1 MMSDSISTT
10 VNLDERTALLLKF
23 LVSEYVRK
31 GGPAWECAQDWE
43 EAFTP
48 EELDRL
54 GDTLDEAA
62 AQVLG
67 ATPTP

>member
-1 MMSDSISTT
+1 MSEPIETT
-10 VNLDERTALLLKF
+10 MPLDDRTALLLKF

-54 GDTLDEAA
+54 GDALDQAVGQVLA
-62 AQVLG
+62 AQP
-67 ATPTP
+67 AP